1 MSSFYGGKRG
11 ASLEIKQSYADY
23 NAMILDQDNIDYN
36 EYVITTNN
44 NMLYRRIQNG
54 YQEITKLTVS
64 AGESGGGGSG
74 GTEIS
79 GPTYISPYES
89 IKSQGSLDA
98 ENYREA
104 TFMAAEM
111 VNAGK
116 GEFKYNSFYD
126 KSTGTSYVGF
136 QIPYPDISF
145 NTENQNITFEKINS
159 SNPFK
164 MAWKVSV
171 TGGESGG
178 GGGGSS
184 EASSVIYFEN
194 LRTLPATG
202 ISETTTIYNPMN
214 NQPYDLSEL
223 KSRNATIVVY
233 DKRDTTN
240 NTTVTYFFGE
250 YNSIK
255 SINISEK
262 GKFVITDIN
271 NNTYEYTFNDIA
283 SVKLENGVFT
293 VIYTNGTTYTS
304 DITYVEN
311 IALDED
317 TQKLKATY
325 SNQDTDFISD
335 ELNIIKDV
343 VVTENSHLLIYYS
356 GPAFKQKYDTISYNG
371 KDGWIDYGIIRSDN
385 GIYVGKNILPSDI
398 LGADG
403 GSLTQS
409 RVINY
414 LNEIYPQG
422 LIGDNLQGKLVTVGY
437 NTDNKTFY
445 AFDYS
450 ANTWYFLSDSTFGSS
465 SVSDLGNTNYI
476 GPLDTSEDILES
488 LPNGCTWFITQEV

>member
-23 NAMILDQDNIDYN
+23 NAMIQDQDNIDYN

-44 NMLYRRIQNG
+44 NILYRRIQNG

-64 AGESGGGGSG
+64 TGESGGGSGG

-89 IKSQGSLDA
+89 IKAQGSLDE

-104 TFMAAEM
+104 TFMTAEM

-116 GEFKYNSFYD
+116 GELKYNSFYD

-164 MAWKVSV
+164 MAWRVSI
-171 TGGESGG
+171 TGGEG

-184 EASSVIYFEN
+184 EVSSVIYFEN
-194 LRTLPATG
+194 LRTLPAAGVTA
-202 ISETTTIYNPMN
+202 TIYNPIN

-223 KSRNATIVVY
+223 ISRNATIVVY

-250 YNSIK
+250 YNNIK
-255 SINISEK
+255 SIDISEK

-271 NNTYEYTFNDIA
+271 NNKYEYTFNDIA

-293 VIYTNGTTYTS
+293 VTYTNGNVYTS
-304 DITYVEN
+304 NITYVEN
-311 IALDED
+311 IVLDED

-325 SNQDTDFISD
+325 SNQETDFISD
-335 ELNIIKDV
+335 ELNIIKEV
-343 VVTENSHLLIYYS
+343 AVTEDSHLLIYYS

-385 GIYVGKNILPSDI
+385 GIYVGKNILPSEI
-398 LGADG
+398 LGTDG

-409 RVINY
+409 KTINY
-414 LNEIYPQG
+414 LNRMYPQG

-437 NTDNKTFY
+437 NTENKSFY

-450 ANTWYFLSDSTFGSS
+450 ANTWYFLSDSTSS
-465 SVSDLGNTNYI
+465 SSNVSNLSDTNYI
-476 GPLDTSEDILES
+476 GPLNTSADILEQ
-488 LPNGCTWFITQEV
+488 LPNGCTWFVTQEV

>member
-11 ASLEIKQSYADY
+11 ASLEIKQSYANY
-23 NAMILDQDNIDYN
+23 NAMIQDQDNIDYN
-36 EYVITTNN
+36 EYVITTDNN
-44 NMLYRRIQNG
+44 ILYRRIQNG

-64 AGESGGGGSG
+64 TGESGGGGG

-89 IKSQGSLDA
+89 IKSQGSLDE

-104 TFMAAEM
+104 TFMTAEM
-111 VNAGK
+111 INAGK
-116 GEFKYNSFYD
+116 GELKYNSFYD
-126 KSTGTSYVGF
+126 KTTGTSYVGF

-164 MAWKVSV
+164 MAWNVSI
-171 TGGESGG
+171 TGGGS

-184 EASSVIYFEN
+184 EASAVIYFEN
-194 LRTLPATG
+194 LRTLSAAG
-202 ISETTTIYNPMN
+202 ATTTIYNPIN

-223 KSRNATIVVY
+223 ISKNATIVVY

-250 YNSIK
+250 YNNIK
-255 SINISEK
+255 SIDISEK

-271 NNTYEYTFNDIA
+271 NNKYEYTFNDIA

-293 VIYTNGTTYTS
+293 VTYTNGSVYTS
-304 DITYVEN
+304 NVTYVEN
-311 IALDED
+311 ITLDED
-317 TQKLKATY
+317 AQKLKATY
-325 SNQDTDFISD
+325 SNQETNFISD

-343 VVTENSHLLIYYS
+343 VVTEDSHLLIYYS

-385 GIYVGKNILPSDI
+385 GIYVGKNILPSEI
-398 LGADG
+398 LGAEG

-409 RVINY
+409 KTINY

-437 NTDNKTFY
+437 NTENKSFY

-450 ANTWYFLSDSTFGSS
+450 ANTWYFLSDSTSGSS
-465 SVSDLGNTNYI
+465 SVSNLSNTNYI
-476 GPLDTSEDILES
+476 GPLNTSADILES